1 MMFSGDHTA
10 ALTKM
15 KELVATLKRRNEHR
29 ELVML
34 ALRRGFT
41 LDLLTR
47 AFCMQ
52 VKMDQE
58 HGNELLPLP
67 DFFKA
72 VNEGKYDFLLKDDP
86 FRAVSQLKC
95 FERVEVV
102 LS

>member
-15 KELVATLKRRNEHR
+15 KELVAMKRRNEHR
-29 ELVML
+29 ELVMV

-72 VNEGKYDFLLKDDP
+72 VDEGKFDNLLLD
-86 FRAVSQLKC
+86 ASGQS
-95 FERVEVV
+95 

>member
-1 MMFSGDHTA
+1 
-10 ALTKM
+10 M

-47 AFCMQ
+47 AFCMRI
-52 VKMDQE
+52 KMDQE

-72 VNEGKYDFLLKDDP
+72 VNEGKYDFLLKDD
-86 FRAVSQLKC
+86 ASGQS
-95 FERVEVV
+95 